1 MSLKQL
7 SVEIYVLHASTMI
20 FDLWAKDDSIYKTK
34 GRYYYIQFLM
44 KIVAIQYILPCMIF
58 ISIFGIWHFIHYTNI
73 YIYSIIN
80 HVQILIKVFC
90 FFSKFDSVKKIK
102 SNNKINKQTNK
113 TQKKPKT
120 KQNRQKAKQTIKK
133 TQTINKQS
141 EIKTKQE
148 SKTKQTN
155 KQA

>member
-7 SVEIYVLHASTMI
+7 PAEIYVVRASITI
-20 FDLWAKDDSIYKTK
+20 FDLWTKNDSIYKTK
-34 GRYYYIQFLM
+34 GRYYIQFLM
-44 KIVAIQYILPCMIF
+44 KIVAIQYLLPCMIF

-80 HVQILIKVFC
+80 HVQILIKVLW

-113 TQKKPKT
+113 TQKKPKP

-133 TQTINKQS
+133 TQTIS
-141 EIKTKQE
+141 
-148 SKTKQTN
+148 
-155 KQA
+155 